1 MTMPERV
8 RIMIVEDNPQL
19 ADSIRSYFAKKNDI
33 EVVGIA
39 FNSLEAI
46 ELMKT
51 VSPDLII
58 TDLVMPQSDGIV
70 LLEHL
75 HESKSEKIP
84 EIIVLSALNNEAII
98 KRACELGAVYYMVK
112 PFAMEVLYER
122 VQDVIGLRTVKS
134 NQQEDSKDL
143 RFIDQKIINIFLT
156 VGIPSH
162 IKGYQFLREAVKTV
176 YLQPVLIN
184 SITKKLYPRIG
195 DVFGTSSTNVERGIR
210 HAIDCAW
217 ESGKLDNVNE
227 LFKCEIYTKNF
238 RPTNGEFISLIADKL
253 R

>member
-1 MTMPERV
+1 MTEFV

-19 ADSIRSYFAKKNDI
+19 IDSIRSYFTKKNDI

-58 TDLVMPQSDGIV
+58 MDLVMPKSDGFV
-70 LLEHL
+70 LLEFL
-75 HESKSEKIP
+75 HESKAEKKP
-84 EIIVLSALNNEAII
+84 EVIVLSALSHETII
-98 KRACELGAVYYMVK
+98 KRACELGAIYYMVK

-122 VQDVIGLRTVKS
+122 VQDVIGMRSIKPNKPAESIDTRFL
-134 NQQEDSKDL
+134 NQKV
-143 RFIDQKIINIFLT
+143 ITIFLT

-162 IKGYQFLREAVKTV
+162 IKGYQYLREAVKMV
-176 YLQPVLIN
+176 YLEPDLIN

-195 DVFGTSSTNVERGIR
+195 GVFNTSSINVERGIR

-217 ESGKLDNVNE
+217 ESGKLNKINE
-227 LFKCEIYTKNF
+227 LFECEVYRKNF